1 MENPEFESKS
11 YLDLAAWQAV
21 REKIA
26 PYIHRTPVM
35 TSSAIDSMAGCSV
48 FFKCENLQKIGA
60 FKMRGAMN
68 AALNLPPEALS
79 KGLATHSSGNFAQA
93 VALSAKLLGV
103 PAYIVMPENA
113 PQVKKDAVK
122 GYGGIVIECESTQAA
137 REAAVEEVVRE
148 KGATFLHPYND
159 WNVIYGQGTA
169 AAELLEDVK
178 DLDFILAPV
187 GGGGL
192 MSGTAMAAAA
202 YAPRCMAFGTE
213 PVLAGDAYMS
223 LHKGSIQKAFP
234 PKTIADGLRTSLGD
248 KTLYTLSRYLKDI
261 LLVDEPE
268 IVEAMRLVWERMK
281 IVIEPSSA
289 VPLAA
294 VLHNPELFA
303 GSRVGIILSGGNVDA
318 GVFFRQLE
326 EQVKNNTK

>member
-1 MENPEFESKS
+1 
-11 YLDLAAWQAV
+11 
-21 REKIA
+21 
-26 PYIHRTPVM
+26 M

-68 AALNLPPEALS
+68 AALNLPPEARS

-148 KGATFLHPYND
+148 KGATFLHPYNN

-192 MSGTAMAAAA
+192 MSGTAMVAAA

-268 IVEAMRLVWERMK
+268 IIEAMRLVWERMK

>member
-1 MENPEFESKS
+1 MENPEFESRS
-11 YLDLAAWQAV
+11 YLDKTAWQAV

-26 PYIHRTPVM
+26 PYIHHTPVM

-68 AALNLPPEALS
+68 AALNLSQEALS
-79 KGLATHSSGNFAQA
+79 RGLATHSSGNFAQA

-137 REAAVEEVVRE
+137 REEAVEKVVRE

-169 AAELLEDVK
+169 AAELLEEVP
-178 DLDFILAPV
+178 DLNFILAPV

-202 YAPRCMAFGTE
+202 YAPDCMAFGAE

-223 LHKGSIQKAFP
+223 LHKGTIQKAFP

-261 LLVDEPE
+261 LLVDEQE

>member
-268 IVEAMRLVWERMK
+268 IVEAMQLVWERMK

>member
-11 YLDLAAWQAV
+11 YLDLPAWQAV

-137 REAAVEEVVRE
+137 REAAVAEV
-148 KGATFLHPYND
+148 
-159 WNVIYGQGTA
+159 
-169 AAELLEDVK
+169 EDVK

-192 MSGTAMAAAA
+192 MSGTAIAAAA
-202 YAPRCMAFGTE
+202 YAPDCMAFGTE

-268 IVEAMRLVWERMK
+268 IIEAMRLVWERMK

>member
-1 MENPEFESKS
+1 
-11 YLDLAAWQAV
+11 
-21 REKIA
+21 
-26 PYIHRTPVM
+26 M

-68 AALNLPPEALS
+68 AALNLPPEARS

-148 KGATFLHPYND
+148 KGATFLHPYNN

-223 LHKGSIQKAFP
+223 LHNGSIQKAFP

-268 IVEAMRLVWERMK
+268 IVEAMQLVWERMK

>member
-11 YLDLAAWQAV
+11 YLDLPAWQAV

-35 TSSAIDSMAGCSV
+35 TSSVIDSMAGCSV

-68 AALNLPPEALS
+68 AALNLPGKALS

-122 GYGGIVIECESTQAA
+122 GYGGIVIECESTQTA

-202 YAPRCMAFGTE
+202 YAPRCMAFGAE

-223 LHKGSIQKAFP
+223 LHKGTIRKAFP

-268 IVEAMRLVWERMK
+268 IVEAMQLVWERMK

-303 GSRVGIILSGGNVDA
+303 GARVGIILSGGNVDA

-326 EQVKNNTK
+326 VQIRNNNK

>member
-1 MENPEFESKS
+1 MENEDFASRS
-11 YLDLAAWQAV
+11 YLDPSAWAAV
-21 REKIA
+21 RERIA
-26 PYIHRTPVM
+26 PYVHRTPVM
-35 TSSAIDSMAGCSV
+35 TCVTLDARSGCRI
-48 FFKCENLQKIGA
+48 FFKCENFQKIGA

-68 AALNLPPEALS
+68 AALSLPKQELGR
-79 KGLATHSSGNFAQA
+79 GLATHSSGNFAQA
-93 VALSAKLLGV
+93 VALSARLLGV

-122 GYGGIVIECESTQAA
+122 GYGATVIECESTQAA
-137 REAAVEEVVRE
+137 REAAVEAVVRE

-169 AAELLEDVK
+169 AAELLEDAGA
-178 DLDFILAPV
+178 LDFILAPV

-202 YAPRCMAFGTE
+202 YAPACAAFGTE

-223 LHKGSIQKAFP
+223 LHKGTLQKAFP
-234 PKTIADGLRTSLGD
+234 PRTIADGLRTSLGD

-261 LLVDEPE
+261 LLVDENE
-268 IVEAMRLVWERMK
+268 ILEAMRLVWERMK

-294 VLHNPELFA
+294 VLHNSQLFA
-303 GSRVGIILSGGNVDA
+303 GSRVGIVLSGGNVDA
-318 GVFFRQLE
+318 GVFFKE
-326 EQVKNNTK
+326 MENHIKENAK

>member
-1 MENPEFESKS
+1 MENEDFAQRSQ
-11 YLDLAAWQAV
+11 LDLPAWEAL
-21 REKIA
+21 RKRIA
-26 PYIHRTPVM
+26 PYIHRTPVL
-35 TSSAIDSMAGCSV
+35 TCSTLDAEAGCRL
-48 FFKCENLQKIGA
+48 FFKCENFQKIGA
-60 FKMRGAMN
+60 FKMRGAIN
-68 AALNLPPEALS
+68 AALNLPQEALAR
-79 KGLATHSSGNFAQA
+79 GLATHSSGNFAQA

-122 GYGGIVIECESTQAA
+122 GYGATVIECPSTQAA

-169 AAELLEDVK
+169 AAELLEEVP

-202 YAPRCMAFGTE
+202 YAPRCAAFGAE
-213 PVLAGDAYMS
+213 PLLAGDAYLS
-223 LHKGSIQKAFP
+223 LHKGSVQKAFP
-234 PKTIADGLRTSLGD
+234 PRTIADGLRTSLGD
-248 KTLYTLSRYLKDI
+248 KPLYTLSRYLKDI
-261 LLVDEPE
+261 LLVEEHE
-268 IVEAMRLVWERMK
+268 IVQAMQWVWERMK
-281 IVIEPSSA
+281 ILIEPSSA

-294 VLHNPELFA
+294 VLHNEGIFSGA
-303 GSRVGIILSGGNVDA
+303 KVGIILSGGNVDA
-318 GVFFRQLE
+318 GCVFRHLDE
-326 EQVKNNTK
+326 VIKENTK

>member
-318 GVFFRQLE
+318 GFFFRQLE
-326 EQVKNNTK
+326 EQAKNNTK

>member
-11 YLDLAAWQAV
+11 YLDLPAWQAV
-21 REKIA
+21 RKKIA

-68 AALNLPPEALS
+68 AALNLPPEARS

-148 KGATFLHPYND
+148 KGATFLHPYNN

-268 IVEAMRLVWERMK
+268 IIEAMRLVWERMK

>member
-11 YLDLAAWQAV
+11 YLDKTAWQAV

-26 PYIHRTPVM
+26 PYVHRTPVM
-35 TSSAIDSMAGCSV
+35 TSSAIDSMAGCHL

-68 AALNLPPEALS
+68 AALNLSQEALS
-79 KGLATHSSGNFAQA
+79 RGLATHSSGNFAQA
-93 VALSAKLLGV
+93 VALSAKRLGV

-122 GYGGIVIECESTQAA
+122 GYGGIVIECESTQSA
-137 REAAVEEVVRE
+137 REEAVEKIVQE

-169 AAELLEDVK
+169 AAELLEEVP
-178 DLDFILAPV
+178 DLNFILAPV

-202 YAPRCMAFGTE
+202 YAPRCMAFGAE

-223 LHKGSIQKAFP
+223 LHKGTIQKAFP

-268 IVEAMRLVWERMK
+268 IVGAMRLVWERMK

-294 VLHNPELFA
+294 VLHNPELFT
-303 GSRVGIILSGGNVDA
+303 GSRVGIVLSGGNVDA
-318 GVFFRQLE
+318 GVFFRQLD
-326 EQVKNNTK
+326 EQAKNNTK